1 MILIVLGR
9 RRYCPSRPGRYF
21 EEPVHREMPVLNID
35 QEHEYAYIDQDAL
48 NAINIIN
55 TRSDYLE
62 LNASRGE
69 PTYVISDP
77 PLDTYT

>member
-21 EEPVHREMPVLNID
+21 EEPDHREMPVLNID

-48 NAINIIN
+48 NRINIIN
-55 TRSDYLE
+55 TSSNYLE